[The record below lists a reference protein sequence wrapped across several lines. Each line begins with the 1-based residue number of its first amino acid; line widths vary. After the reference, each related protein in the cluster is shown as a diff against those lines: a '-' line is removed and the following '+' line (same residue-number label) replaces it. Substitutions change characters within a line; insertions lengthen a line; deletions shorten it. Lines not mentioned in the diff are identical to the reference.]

1 MVWIYICDLCVSFD
15 REANKQTKKNLT
27 KFAVCCTRHRGPL
40 PCVRGRA
47 HGKEAD
53 QRHLGSVFAV
63 CRRICRVLWP
73 RHTAKEAIFAVRC
86 SRQRNLPKLYLKL
99 FSDFFNTHFAVCW
112 LSGHT
117 AKFNFQIFFNERF
130 AVCCLRGHT
139 AKLTVTQPVALSY
152 FCVPSAVPSA
162 RRHVLPCARQKAH
175 GKEAVRRLALCRA
188 RFAVCPS
195 RRKFCRVPEALCRVP
210 QAHGKARKSGSDVC
224 TIVYFKLYRRHG
236 GGGSSSS

>member
-1 MVWIYICDLCVSFD
+1 MVWVYIYVICVFLLMGKQI
-15 REANKQTKKNLT
+15 NKQKKILT

-86 SRQRNLPKLYLKL
+86 SRQKNLPKLYLKL
-99 FSDFFNTHFAVCW
+99 FSDLFNTHFVVCW

-117 AKFNFQIFFNERF
+117 AKFNFQI
-130 AVCCLRGHT
+130 LLMKG
-139 AKLTVTQPVALSY
+139 
-152 FCVPSAVPSA
+152 
-162 RRHVLPCARQKAH
+162 LPCA
-175 GKEAVRRLALCRA
+175 G
-188 RFAVCPS
+188 
-195 RRKFCRVPEALCRVP
+195 
-210 QAHGKARKSGSDVC
+210 
-224 TIVYFKLYRRHG
+224 
-236 GGGSSSS
+236 